1 MYYNNYIIQLALCNA
16 SRAEGDL
23 LNTEEIKW
31 ISYYGKDISAISCSF
46 HEKLNKYGFCLVLD
60 EYGSDKATKAQ
71 IGILDTVLEKQAPN
85 ILLICPRHLMHSW
98 YRSVVTKNGVDF
110 KMISGSSKAIT
121 YFNENTSNTYIIAE
135 EALATDNPLMQ
146 KFADAGLTWDLVII
160 DAGLST
166 SGMNCQLYTDHIKA
180 KTEKLVILSPVP
192 CGYMQS
198 YDEIKSLVKSLLVD
212 EEKANAV
219 DDISFDEKSICFNPY
234 TPVMR
239 YFDKSVYNGE
249 VARNVVMLEYEFSQD
264 FISNSRRLIDI
275 KTGLPLYSQGGN
287 IFEEYGLEAKKTYTK
302 PSYNVADVQELREVD
317 KKLDCF
323 LKKLDEVLK
332 GSENRAVVY
341 CVTGST
347 ILYLKKVISALYPN
361 ISGLLKID
369 RGDIF
374 NTRYDNF
381 TDDVSDKSRVV
392 LTVDKIGSINPSVKR
407 FTHIFNY
414 ELPDSPVIF
423 EQRAARHGGRN
434 EKSREFIVMCDKN
447 NLFDARMLSKV
458 LFGKIYK
465 SIVAG
470 LPGRNVLFDLPN
482 AAQLITD
489 AIRDLQYVCSYTGEV
504 SNCHD
509 VITQFKGDYNI
520 SPSIDISSAA
530 KTHEYTKL
538 KLDKIYRAFG
548 LENRIKENTSTEE
561 KVLKPM
567 IKEALERFSGSL
579 LYLDDQQHIVALGGA
594 ALEECLYSEQYHSYK
609 EQCSTLD
616 ISAGIK
622 AAQKAFENFIT
633 DNKNAELRL
642 CVNLLPDTVKM
653 PVLLNSWRYLTD
665 NFMIQETFRQFMKKY
680 NEGVM

>member
-1 MYYNNYIIQLALCNA
+1 MYAG
-16 SRAEGDL
+16 RAEGDPV
-23 LNTEEIKW
+23 NTEEIKW

-46 HEKLNKYGFCLVLD
+46 HEKLNKFGFCLVLD
-60 EYGSDKATKAQ
+60 EYGADKSTKAQ
-71 IGILDTVLEKQAPN
+71 ISILDTVLEKQTPN

-98 YRSVVTKNGVDF
+98 YRSVVTSNGVDF

-121 YFNENTSNTYIIAE
+121 YFNENMPNTYIIAE
-135 EALATDNPLMQ
+135 EALASDNSLMQ
-146 KFADAGLTWDLVII
+146 RFADAGLTWDLVII

-166 SGMNCQLYTDHIKA
+166 SGIKCDLYTEHLRA
-180 KTEKLVILSPVP
+180 KTEKLVILSPIP

-198 YDEIKSLVKSLLVD
+198 YDEIRGLVKSLLAD
-212 EEKANAV
+212 ESKAAAV
-219 DDISFDEKSICFNPY
+219 DSISFDKKTICFDPD

-249 VARNVVMLEYEFSQD
+249 VSRNVTMLEYEFSQD

-275 KTGLPLYSQGGN
+275 KTGLPLYAQGGN

-302 PSYNVADVQELREVD
+302 PSYNVADVQELRDVD

-323 LKKLDEVLK
+323 LTKLDDVLK

-361 ISGLLKID
+361 INGLLKID

-381 TDDVSDKSRVV
+381 TNETRDNARIV
-392 LTVDKIGSINPSVKR
+392 LTVDKIGSINPQVKN

-423 EQRAARHGGRN
+423 EQRAARHGGKN
-434 EKSREFIVMCDKN
+434 EQSREFIIFSDKN
-447 NLFDARMLSKV
+447 NLLDSRMLSKV
-458 LFGKIYK
+458 LFDKIYK

-470 LPGRNVLFDLPN
+470 LPGRNVLFDIPN
-482 AAQLITD
+482 AAQLITNG
-489 AIRDLQYVCSYTGEV
+489 IRDLQYVCSYTGEV

-509 VITQFKGDYNI
+509 VITQFKADYNI
-520 SPSIDISSAA
+520 SPSIDISTAV

-548 LENRIKENTSTEE
+548 IENRIKENTTTDE

-579 LYLDDQQHIVALGGA
+579 LYLDEQQHIVALGGA
-594 ALEECLYSEQYHSYK
+594 ELEESLYSEQFRAYK
-609 EQCSTLD
+609 ERCTTDD
-616 ISAGIK
+616 ISSGIR
-622 AAQKAFENFIT
+622 AAQKMFENFIT

-642 CVNLLPDTVKM
+642 CVNELPDTVKM
-653 PVLLNSWRYLTD
+653 PVLLNSWRFLTD

>member
-1 MYYNNYIIQLALCNA
+1 M
-16 SRAEGDL
+16 
-23 LNTEEIKW
+23 NTEEIKW

-46 HEKLNKYGFCLVLD
+46 HEKLNKFGFCLVLD
-60 EYGSDKATKAQ
+60 EYGADKSTKAQ
-71 IGILDTVLEKQAPN
+71 ISILDTVLEKQTPN

-98 YRSVVTKNGVDF
+98 YRSVVTSNGVDF

-121 YFNENTSNTYIIAE
+121 YFNENMPNTYIIAE
-135 EALATDNPLMQ
+135 EALASDNSLMQ
-146 KFADAGLTWDLVII
+146 RFADAGLTWDLVII

-166 SGMNCQLYTDHIKA
+166 SGIKCDLYTEHLRA
-180 KTEKLVILSPVP
+180 KTEKLVILSPIP

-198 YDEIKSLVKSLLVD
+198 YDEIRGLVKSLLAD
-212 EEKANAV
+212 ESKAAAV
-219 DDISFDEKSICFNPY
+219 DSISFDKKTICFDPD

-249 VARNVVMLEYEFSQD
+249 VSRNVTMLEYEFSQD

-275 KTGLPLYSQGGN
+275 KTGLPLYAQGGN

-302 PSYNVADVQELREVD
+302 PSYNVADVQELRDVD

-323 LKKLDEVLK
+323 LTKLDDVLK
-332 GSENRAVVY
+332 DSENRAVVY

-361 ISGLLKID
+361 INGLLKID

-381 TDDVSDKSRVV
+381 TNETRDNARIV
-392 LTVDKIGSINPSVKR
+392 LTVDKIGSINPQVKN

-423 EQRAARHGGRN
+423 EQRAARHGGKN
-434 EKSREFIVMCDKN
+434 EQSREFIIFSDKN
-447 NLFDARMLSKV
+447 NLLDSRMLSKV

-470 LPGRNVLFDLPN
+470 LPGRNVLFDIPN
-482 AAQLITD
+482 AAQLITNG
-489 AIRDLQYVCSYTGEV
+489 IRDLQYVCSYTGEV

-509 VITQFKGDYNI
+509 VITQFKADYNI
-520 SPSIDISSAA
+520 SPSIDISTAV

-548 LENRIKENTSTEE
+548 IENRIKENTTTDE

-579 LYLDDQQHIVALGGA
+579 LYLDEQQHIVALGGA
-594 ALEECLYSEQYHSYK
+594 ELEESLYSEQFRAYK
-609 EQCSTLD
+609 ERCTTDD
-616 ISAGIK
+616 ISSGIR
-622 AAQKAFENFIT
+622 AAQKMFENFIT

-642 CVNLLPDTVKM
+642 CVNELPDTVKM
-653 PVLLNSWRYLTD
+653 PVLLNSWRFLTD

>member
-1 MYYNNYIIQLALCNA
+1 MYAG
-16 SRAEGDL
+16 RAEGDPV
-23 LNTEEIKW
+23 NTEEIKW

-46 HEKLNKYGFCLVLD
+46 HEKLNKFGFCLVLD
-60 EYGSDKATKAQ
+60 EYGADKSTKAQ
-71 IGILDTVLEKQAPN
+71 ISILDTVLEKQTPN

-98 YRSVVTKNGVDF
+98 YRSVVTSNGVDF

-121 YFNENTSNTYIIAE
+121 YFNENMPNTYIIAE
-135 EALATDNPLMQ
+135 EALASDNSLMQ
-146 KFADAGLTWDLVII
+146 RFADAGLTWDLVII

-166 SGMNCQLYTDHIKA
+166 SGIKCDLYTEHLRA
-180 KTEKLVILSPVP
+180 KTEKLVILSPIP

-198 YDEIKSLVKSLLVD
+198 YDEIRGLVKSLLAD
-212 EEKANAV
+212 ESKAAAV
-219 DDISFDEKSICFNPY
+219 DSISFDKKTICFDPD

-249 VARNVVMLEYEFSQD
+249 VSRNVTMLEYEFSQD

-275 KTGLPLYSQGGN
+275 KTGLPLYAQGGN

-302 PSYNVADVQELREVD
+302 PSYNVADVQELRDVD

-323 LKKLDEVLK
+323 LTKLDDVLK

-341 CVTGST
+341 CVTDST

-361 ISGLLKID
+361 INGLLKID

-381 TDDVSDKSRVV
+381 TNETRDNARIV
-392 LTVDKIGSINPSVKR
+392 LTVDKIGSINPQVKN

-423 EQRAARHGGRN
+423 EQRAARHGGKN
-434 EKSREFIVMCDKN
+434 EQSREFIIFSDKN
-447 NLFDARMLSKV
+447 NLLDSRMLSKV

-470 LPGRNVLFDLPN
+470 LPGRNVLFDIPN
-482 AAQLITD
+482 AAQLITNG
-489 AIRDLQYVCSYTGEV
+489 IRDLQYVCSYTGEV

-509 VITQFKGDYNI
+509 VITQFKADYNI
-520 SPSIDISSAA
+520 SPSIDISTAV

-548 LENRIKENTSTEE
+548 IENRIKENTTTDE

-579 LYLDDQQHIVALGGA
+579 LYLDEQQHIVALGGA
-594 ALEECLYSEQYHSYK
+594 ELEESLYSEQFRAYK
-609 EQCSTLD
+609 ERCTTDD
-616 ISAGIK
+616 ISSGIR
-622 AAQKAFENFIT
+622 AAQKMFENFIT

-642 CVNLLPDTVKM
+642 CVNELPDTVKM
-653 PVLLNSWRYLTD
+653 PVLLNSWRFLTD

>member
-1 MYYNNYIIQLALCNA
+1 MYAG
-16 SRAEGDL
+16 RAEGDPV
-23 LNTEEIKW
+23 NTEEIKW

-46 HEKLNKYGFCLVLD
+46 HEKLNKFGFCLVLD
-60 EYGSDKATKAQ
+60 EYGADKSTKAQ
-71 IGILDTVLEKQAPN
+71 ISILDTVLEKQTPN

-98 YRSVVTKNGVDF
+98 YRSVVTSNGVDF

-121 YFNENTSNTYIIAE
+121 YFNENMPNTYIIAE
-135 EALATDNPLMQ
+135 EALASDNSLMQ
-146 KFADAGLTWDLVII
+146 RFADAGLTWDLVII

-166 SGMNCQLYTDHIKA
+166 SGIKCDLYTEHLRA
-180 KTEKLVILSPVP
+180 KTEKLVILSPIP

-198 YDEIKSLVKSLLVD
+198 YDEIRGLVKSLLAD
-212 EEKANAV
+212 ESKAAAV
-219 DDISFDEKSICFNPY
+219 DSISFDKKTICFDPD

-249 VARNVVMLEYEFSQD
+249 VSRNVTMLEYEFSQD

-275 KTGLPLYSQGGN
+275 KTGLPLYAQGGN

-302 PSYNVADVQELREVD
+302 PSYNVADVQELRDVD

-323 LKKLDEVLK
+323 LTKLDDVLK
-332 GSENRAVVY
+332 DSENRAVVY

-361 ISGLLKID
+361 INGLLKID

-381 TDDVSDKSRVV
+381 TNETRDNARIV
-392 LTVDKIGSINPSVKR
+392 LTVDKIGSINPQVKN

-423 EQRAARHGGRN
+423 EQRAARHGGKN
-434 EKSREFIVMCDKN
+434 EQSREFIIFSDKN
-447 NLFDARMLSKV
+447 NLLDSRMLSKV

-470 LPGRNVLFDLPN
+470 LPGRNVLFDIPN
-482 AAQLITD
+482 AAQLITNG
-489 AIRDLQYVCSYTGEV
+489 IRDLQYVCSYTGEV

-509 VITQFKGDYNI
+509 VIIQFKADYNI
-520 SPSIDISSAA
+520 SPSIDISTAV

-548 LENRIKENTSTEE
+548 IENRIKENTTTDE

-579 LYLDDQQHIVALGGA
+579 LYLDEQQHIVALGGA
-594 ALEECLYSEQYHSYK
+594 ELEESLYSEQFRAYK
-609 EQCSTLD
+609 ERCTTDD
-616 ISAGIK
+616 ISSGIR
-622 AAQKAFENFIT
+622 AAQKMFENFIT

-642 CVNLLPDTVKM
+642 CVNELPDTVKM
-653 PVLLNSWRYLTD
+653 PVLLNSWRFLTD

>member
-1 MYYNNYIIQLALCNA
+1 MYAG
-16 SRAEGDL
+16 RAEGDPV
-23 LNTEEIKW
+23 NTEEIKW

-46 HEKLNKYGFCLVLD
+46 HEKLNKFGFCLVLD
-60 EYGSDKATKAQ
+60 EYGADKSTKAQ
-71 IGILDTVLEKQAPN
+71 ISILDTVLEKQTPN

-98 YRSVVTKNGVDF
+98 YRSVVTSNGVDF

-121 YFNENTSNTYIIAE
+121 YFNENMPNTYIIAE
-135 EALATDNPLMQ
+135 EALASDNSLMQ
-146 KFADAGLTWDLVII
+146 RFADAGLTWDLVII

-166 SGMNCQLYTDHIKA
+166 SGIKCDLYTEHLRA
-180 KTEKLVILSPVP
+180 KTEKLVILSPIP

-198 YDEIKSLVKSLLVD
+198 YDEIRGLVKSLLAD
-212 EEKANAV
+212 EIKAAAV
-219 DDISFDEKSICFNPY
+219 DSISFDKKTICFDPD

-249 VARNVVMLEYEFSQD
+249 VSRNVTMLEYEFSQD

-275 KTGLPLYSQGGN
+275 KTGLPLYAQGGN

-302 PSYNVADVQELREVD
+302 PSYNVADVQELRDVD

-323 LKKLDEVLK
+323 LTKLDDVLK

-361 ISGLLKID
+361 INGLLKID

-381 TDDVSDKSRVV
+381 TNETRDNARIV
-392 LTVDKIGSINPSVKR
+392 LTVDKIGSINPQVKN

-423 EQRAARHGGRN
+423 EQRAARHGGKN
-434 EKSREFIVMCDKN
+434 EQSREFIIFSDKN
-447 NLFDARMLSKV
+447 NLLDSRMLSKV

-470 LPGRNVLFDLPN
+470 LPGRNVLFDIPN
-482 AAQLITD
+482 AAQLITNG
-489 AIRDLQYVCSYTGEV
+489 IRDLQYVCSYTGEV

-509 VITQFKGDYNI
+509 VITQFRADYNI
-520 SPSIDISSAA
+520 SPSIDISTAV

-548 LENRIKENTSTEE
+548 IENRIKENTTTDE

-579 LYLDDQQHIVALGGA
+579 LYLDEQQHIVALGGA
-594 ALEECLYSEQYHSYK
+594 ELEESLYSEQFRAYK
-609 EQCSTLD
+609 ERCTTDD
-616 ISAGIK
+616 ISSGIR
-622 AAQKAFENFIT
+622 AAQKMFENFIT

-642 CVNLLPDTVKM
+642 CVNELPDTVKM
-653 PVLLNSWRYLTD
+653 PVLLNSWRFLTD

>member
-1 MYYNNYIIQLALCNA
+1 MYAG
-16 SRAEGDL
+16 RAEGDPV
-23 LNTEEIKW
+23 NTEEIKW

-46 HEKLNKYGFCLVLD
+46 HEKLNKFGFCLVLD
-60 EYGSDKATKAQ
+60 EYGADKSTKAQ
-71 IGILDTVLEKQAPN
+71 ISILDTVLEKQTPN

-98 YRSVVTKNGVDF
+98 YRSVVTSNGVDF

-121 YFNENTSNTYIIAE
+121 YFNENMPNTYIIAE
-135 EALATDNPLMQ
+135 EALASDNSLMQ
-146 KFADAGLTWDLVII
+146 RFADAGLTWDLVII

-166 SGMNCQLYTDHIKA
+166 SGIKCDLYTEHLRA
-180 KTEKLVILSPVP
+180 KTEKLVILSPIP

-198 YDEIKSLVKSLLVD
+198 YDEIRGLVKSLLAD
-212 EEKANAV
+212 ESKAAAV
-219 DDISFDEKSICFNPY
+219 DSISFDKKTICFDPD

-249 VARNVVMLEYEFSQD
+249 VSRNVTMLEYEFSQD

-275 KTGLPLYSQGGN
+275 KTGLPLYAQGGN

-302 PSYNVADVQELREVD
+302 PSYNVADVQELRDVD

-323 LKKLDEVLK
+323 LTKLDDVLK

-361 ISGLLKID
+361 INGLLKID

-381 TDDVSDKSRVV
+381 TNETRDNARII
-392 LTVDKIGSINPSVKR
+392 LTVDKIGSINPQVKN

-423 EQRAARHGGRN
+423 EQRAARHGGKN
-434 EKSREFIVMCDKN
+434 EQSREFIIFSDKN
-447 NLFDARMLSKV
+447 NLLDSRMLSKV

-470 LPGRNVLFDLPN
+470 LPGRNVLFDIPN
-482 AAQLITD
+482 AAQLITNG
-489 AIRDLQYVCSYTGEV
+489 IRDLQYVCSYTGEV

-509 VITQFKGDYNI
+509 VITQFKADYNI
-520 SPSIDISSAA
+520 SPSIDISTAV

-548 LENRIKENTSTEE
+548 IENRIKENTTTDE

-579 LYLDDQQHIVALGGA
+579 LYLDEQQHIVALGGA
-594 ALEECLYSEQYHSYK
+594 ELEESLYSEQFRAYK
-609 EQCSTLD
+609 ERCTTDD
-616 ISAGIK
+616 ISSGIR
-622 AAQKAFENFIT
+622 AAQKMFENFIT

-642 CVNLLPDTVKM
+642 CVNELPDTVKM
-653 PVLLNSWRYLTD
+653 PVLLNSWRFLTD

>member
-1 MYYNNYIIQLALCNA
+1 MYAG
-16 SRAEGDL
+16 RAEGDPV
-23 LNTEEIKW
+23 NTEEIKW

-46 HEKLNKYGFCLVLD
+46 HEKLNKFGFCLVLD
-60 EYGSDKATKAQ
+60 EYGADKSTKAQ
-71 IGILDTVLEKQAPN
+71 ISILDTVLEKQTPN

-98 YRSVVTKNGVDF
+98 YRSVVTSNGVDF

-121 YFNENTSNTYIIAE
+121 YFNENMPNTYIIAE
-135 EALATDNPLMQ
+135 EALASDNSLMQ
-146 KFADAGLTWDLVII
+146 RFADAGLTWDLVII

-166 SGMNCQLYTDHIKA
+166 SGIKCDLYTEHLRA
-180 KTEKLVILSPVP
+180 KTEKLVILSPIP

-198 YDEIKSLVKSLLVD
+198 YDEIRGLVKSLLAD
-212 EEKANAV
+212 ESKAAAV
-219 DDISFDEKSICFNPY
+219 DSISFDKKTICFDPD

-249 VARNVVMLEYEFSQD
+249 VSRNVTMLEYEFSQD

-275 KTGLPLYSQGGN
+275 KTGLPLYAQGGN

-302 PSYNVADVQELREVD
+302 PSYNVADVQELRDVD

-323 LKKLDEVLK
+323 LTKLDDVLK
-332 GSENRAVVY
+332 GSDNRAVVY

-361 ISGLLKID
+361 INGLLKID

-381 TDDVSDKSRVV
+381 TNETRDNARIV
-392 LTVDKIGSINPSVKR
+392 LTVDKIGSINPQVKN

-423 EQRAARHGGRN
+423 EQRAARHGGKN
-434 EKSREFIVMCDKN
+434 EQSREFIIFSDKN
-447 NLFDARMLSKV
+447 NLLDSRMLSKV

-470 LPGRNVLFDLPN
+470 LPGRNVLFDIPN
-482 AAQLITD
+482 AAQLITNG
-489 AIRDLQYVCSYTGEV
+489 IRDLQYVCSYTGEV

-509 VITQFKGDYNI
+509 VITQFRADYNI
-520 SPSIDISSAA
+520 SPSIDISTAV

-548 LENRIKENTSTEE
+548 IENRIKENTTTDE

-579 LYLDDQQHIVALGGA
+579 LYLDEQQHIVALGGA
-594 ALEECLYSEQYHSYK
+594 ELEESLYSEQFRAYK
-609 EQCSTLD
+609 ERCTTDD
-616 ISAGIK
+616 ISSGIR
-622 AAQKAFENFIT
+622 AAQKMFENFIT

-642 CVNLLPDTVKM
+642 CVNELPDTVKM
-653 PVLLNSWRYLTD
+653 PVLLNSWRFLTD

>member
-1 MYYNNYIIQLALCNA
+1 MYAG
-16 SRAEGDL
+16 RAEGDPV
-23 LNTEEIKW
+23 NTEEIKW

-46 HEKLNKYGFCLVLD
+46 HEKLNKFGFCLVLD
-60 EYGSDKATKAQ
+60 EYGADKSTKAQ
-71 IGILDTVLEKQAPN
+71 ISILDTVLEKQTPN

-98 YRSVVTKNGVDF
+98 YRSVVTSNGVDF

-121 YFNENTSNTYIIAE
+121 YFNENMPNTYIIAE
-135 EALATDNPLMQ
+135 EALASDNSLMQ
-146 KFADAGLTWDLVII
+146 RFADAGLTWDLVII

-166 SGMNCQLYTDHIKA
+166 SGIKCDLYTEHLRA
-180 KTEKLVILSPVP
+180 KTEKLVILSPIP

-198 YDEIKSLVKSLLVD
+198 YDEIRGLVKSLLAD
-212 EEKANAV
+212 ESKAAAV
-219 DDISFDEKSICFNPY
+219 DSISFDKKTICFDPD

-249 VARNVVMLEYEFSQD
+249 VSRNVTMLEYEFSQD

-275 KTGLPLYSQGGN
+275 KTGLPLYAQGGN

-302 PSYNVADVQELREVD
+302 PSYNVADVQELRDVD

-323 LKKLDEVLK
+323 LTKLDDVLK

-361 ISGLLKID
+361 INGLLKID

-381 TDDVSDKSRVV
+381 TNETRDNARIV
-392 LTVDKIGSINPSVKR
+392 LTVDKIGSINPQVKN

-423 EQRAARHGGRN
+423 EQRAARHGGKN
-434 EKSREFIVMCDKN
+434 EQSREFIIFSNKN
-447 NLFDARMLSKV
+447 NLLDSRMLSKV

-470 LPGRNVLFDLPN
+470 LPGRNVLFDIPN
-482 AAQLITD
+482 AAQLITNG
-489 AIRDLQYVCSYTGEV
+489 IRDLQYVCSYTGEV

-509 VITQFKGDYNI
+509 VITQFKADYNI
-520 SPSIDISSAA
+520 SPSIDISTAV

-548 LENRIKENTSTEE
+548 IENRIKENTTTDE

-579 LYLDDQQHIVALGGA
+579 LYLDEQQHIVALGGA
-594 ALEECLYSEQYHSYK
+594 ELEESLYSEQFRAYK
-609 EQCSTLD
+609 ERCTTDD
-616 ISAGIK
+616 ISSGIR
-622 AAQKAFENFIT
+622 AAQKMFENFIT

-642 CVNLLPDTVKM
+642 CVNELPDTVKM
-653 PVLLNSWRYLTD
+653 PVLLNSWRFLTD

>member
-1 MYYNNYIIQLALCNA
+1 MG
-16 SRAEGDL
+16 RAEGDL
-23 LNTEEIKW
+23 VNTEEIKW

-46 HEKLNKYGFCLVLD
+46 HEKLNKFGFCLVLD
-60 EYGSDKATKAQ
+60 EYGADKATKAQ

-98 YRSVVTKNGVDF
+98 YRSVVTSNGVDF

-135 EALATDNPLMQ
+135 EALEAENPLMQ
-146 KFADAGLTWDLVII
+146 KFADAGLTWDLIII

-166 SGMNCQLYTDHIKA
+166 SGIKRELYTEHIHAKA
-180 KTEKLVILSPVP
+180 EKLIVLSPIP

-198 YDEIKSLVKSLLVD
+198 HDEIKGLVKSLLAD
-212 EEKANAV
+212 ESKSAAV
-219 DDISFDEKSICFNPY
+219 DNISFDETTICFNPD

-239 YFDKSVYNGE
+239 YFDKSVYNGD
-249 VARNVVMLEYEFSQD
+249 VSRNVTLLEYEFSHD

-275 KTGLPLYSQGGN
+275 KT
-287 IFEEYGLEAKKTYTK
+287 
-302 PSYNVADVQELREVD
+302 DVRELRDVD

-323 LKKLDEVLK
+323 LTKLDEVLK

-381 TDDVSDKSRVV
+381 TNETRDNARIV
-392 LTVDKIGSINPSVKR
+392 LTVDKIGSINPQIKG

-423 EQRAARHGGRN
+423 EQRAARHGGKD
-434 EKSREFIVMCDKN
+434 EQSREFIVFSDKN
-447 NLFDARMLSKV
+447 KLFDSRMLSKV

-489 AIRDLQYVCSYTGEV
+489 GIRDLQYVCSYTGEV

-509 VITQFKGDYNI
+509 VITQFRSDYNI
-520 SPSIDISSAA
+520 SPSIDISTAA
-530 KTHEYTKL
+530 KAHEYTKL

-548 LENRIKENTSTEE
+548 IENRIKENASTEE

-567 IKEALERFSGSL
+567 IKEALERFNGSL
-579 LYLDDQQHIVALGGA
+579 IYLDEQQHIVALGGTQ
-594 ALEECLYSEQYHSYK
+594 LEECLYSEQFRSYK
-609 EQCSTLD
+609 ERCASDD
-616 ISAGIK
+616 ISTGIR

-633 DNKNAELRL
+633 DNKSAELRL
-642 CVNLLPDTVKM
+642 CVNQLPDTVKM

>member
-1 MYYNNYIIQLALCNA
+1 MYAG
-16 SRAEGDL
+16 RAEGDPV
-23 LNTEEIKW
+23 NTEEIKW

-46 HEKLNKYGFCLVLD
+46 HEKLNKFGFCLVLD
-60 EYGSDKATKAQ
+60 EYGADKSTKAQ
-71 IGILDTVLEKQAPN
+71 ISILDTVLEKQTPN

-98 YRSVVTKNGVDF
+98 YRSVVTSNGVDF

-121 YFNENTSNTYIIAE
+121 YFNENMPNTYIIAE
-135 EALATDNPLMQ
+135 EALASDNSLMQ
-146 KFADAGLTWDLVII
+146 RFADAGLTWDLVII

-166 SGMNCQLYTDHIKA
+166 SGIKCDLYTEHLRA
-180 KTEKLVILSPVP
+180 KTEKLVILSPIP

-198 YDEIKSLVKSLLVD
+198 YDEIRGLVKSLLAD
-212 EEKANAV
+212 ESKAAAV
-219 DDISFDEKSICFNPY
+219 DSISFDKKTICFDPD

-249 VARNVVMLEYEFSQD
+249 VSRNVTMLEYEFSQD

-275 KTGLPLYSQGGN
+275 KTGLPLYAQGGN

-302 PSYNVADVQELREVD
+302 PSYNVADVQELRDVD

-323 LKKLDEVLK
+323 LTKLDDVLK

-361 ISGLLKID
+361 INGLLKID

-381 TDDVSDKSRVV
+381 TNETRDNARIV
-392 LTVDKIGSINPSVKR
+392 LTVDKIGSINPQVKN

-423 EQRAARHGGRN
+423 EQRAARHGGKN
-434 EKSREFIVMCDKN
+434 EQSREFIIFSDKN
-447 NLFDARMLSKV
+447 NLLDSRMLSKV

-470 LPGRNVLFDLPN
+470 LPGRNVLFDIPN
-482 AAQLITD
+482 AAQLITNG
-489 AIRDLQYVCSYTGEV
+489 IRDLQYVCSYTGEV

-509 VITQFKGDYNI
+509 VITQLKADYNI
-520 SPSIDISSAA
+520 SPSIDISTAV

-548 LENRIKENTSTEE
+548 IENRIKENTTTDE

-594 ALEECLYSEQYHSYK
+594 ELEESLYSEQFRAYK
-609 EQCSTLD
+609 ERCTTDD
-616 ISAGIK
+616 ISSGIR
-622 AAQKAFENFIT
+622 AAQKMFENFIT

-642 CVNLLPDTVKM
+642 CVNELPDTVKM
-653 PVLLNSWRYLTD
+653 PVLLNSWRFLTD

>member
-1 MYYNNYIIQLALCNA
+1 MYAG
-16 SRAEGDL
+16 RAEGDPV
-23 LNTEEIKW
+23 NTEEIKW

-46 HEKLNKYGFCLVLD
+46 HEKLNKFGFCLVLD
-60 EYGSDKATKAQ
+60 EYGADKSTKAQ
-71 IGILDTVLEKQAPN
+71 ISILDTVLEKQTPN

-98 YRSVVTKNGVDF
+98 YRSVVTSNGVDF

-121 YFNENTSNTYIIAE
+121 YFNENMPNTYIIAE
-135 EALATDNPLMQ
+135 EALASDNSLMQ
-146 KFADAGLTWDLVII
+146 RFADAGLTWDLVII

-166 SGMNCQLYTDHIKA
+166 SGIKCDLYTEHLRA
-180 KTEKLVILSPVP
+180 KTEKLVILSPIP

-198 YDEIKSLVKSLLVD
+198 YDEIRGLVKSLLAD
-212 EEKANAV
+212 ESKAAAV
-219 DDISFDEKSICFNPY
+219 DSISFDKKTICFDPD

-249 VARNVVMLEYEFSQD
+249 VSRNVTMLEYEFSQD

-275 KTGLPLYSQGGN
+275 KTGLPLYAQGGN

-302 PSYNVADVQELREVD
+302 PSYNVADVQELRDVD

-323 LKKLDEVLK
+323 LTKLDDVLK

-361 ISGLLKID
+361 INGLLKID

-381 TDDVSDKSRVV
+381 TNETRDNARIV
-392 LTVDKIGSINPSVKR
+392 LTVDKIGSINPQVKN

-423 EQRAARHGGRN
+423 EQRAARHGGKN
-434 EKSREFIVMCDKN
+434 EQSREFIIFSDKN
-447 NLFDARMLSKV
+447 NLLDSRMLSKV

-470 LPGRNVLFDLPN
+470 LPGRNVLFDIPN
-482 AAQLITD
+482 AAQLITNG
-489 AIRDLQYVCSYTGEV
+489 IRDLQYVCSYTGEV

-509 VITQFKGDYNI
+509 VITQFRADYNI
-520 SPSIDISSAA
+520 SPLIDISTAV

-548 LENRIKENTSTEE
+548 IENRIKENTTTDE

-579 LYLDDQQHIVALGGA
+579 LYLDEQQHIVALGGA
-594 ALEECLYSEQYHSYK
+594 ELEESLYSEQFRAYK
-609 EQCSTLD
+609 ERCTTDD
-616 ISAGIK
+616 ISSGIR
-622 AAQKAFENFIT
+622 AAQKMFENFIT

-642 CVNLLPDTVKM
+642 CVNELPDTLKM
-653 PVLLNSWRYLTD
+653 PVLLNSWRFLTD

-680 NEGVM
+680 NEGVI

>member
-1 MYYNNYIIQLALCNA
+1 MYAG
-16 SRAEGDL
+16 RAEGDPV
-23 LNTEEIKW
+23 NTEEIKW

-46 HEKLNKYGFCLVLD
+46 HEKLNKFGFCLVLD
-60 EYGSDKATKAQ
+60 EYGADKSTKAQ
-71 IGILDTVLEKQAPN
+71 ISILDTVLEKQTPN

-98 YRSVVTKNGVDF
+98 YRSVVTSNGVDF

-121 YFNENTSNTYIIAE
+121 YFNENMPNTYIIAE
-135 EALATDNPLMQ
+135 EALASDNSLMQ
-146 KFADAGLTWDLVII
+146 RFADAGLTWDLVII

-166 SGMNCQLYTDHIKA
+166 SGIKCDLYTEHLRA
-180 KTEKLVILSPVP
+180 KTEKLVILSPIP

-198 YDEIKSLVKSLLVD
+198 YDEIRGLVKSLLAD
-212 EEKANAV
+212 ESKAAAV
-219 DDISFDEKSICFNPY
+219 DSISFDKKTICFDPD

-249 VARNVVMLEYEFSQD
+249 VSRNVTMLEYEFSQD

-275 KTGLPLYSQGGN
+275 KTGLPLYAQGGN

-302 PSYNVADVQELREVD
+302 PSYNVADVQELRDVD

-323 LKKLDEVLK
+323 LTKLDDVLK

-361 ISGLLKID
+361 INGLLKID

-381 TDDVSDKSRVV
+381 TNETRDNARIV
-392 LTVDKIGSINPSVKR
+392 LTVDKIGSINPQVKN
-407 FTHIFNY
+407 FAHIFNY

-423 EQRAARHGGRN
+423 EQRAARHGGKN
-434 EKSREFIVMCDKN
+434 EQSREFIIFSDKN
-447 NLFDARMLSKV
+447 NLLDSRMLSKV

-470 LPGRNVLFDLPN
+470 LPGRNVLFDIPN
-482 AAQLITD
+482 AAQLITNG
-489 AIRDLQYVCSYTGEV
+489 IRDLQYVCSYTGEV

-509 VITQFKGDYNI
+509 VITQFRADYNI
-520 SPSIDISSAA
+520 SPSIDISTAV

-548 LENRIKENTSTEE
+548 IENRIKENTTTDE

-579 LYLDDQQHIVALGGA
+579 LYLDEQQHIVALGGA
-594 ALEECLYSEQYHSYK
+594 ELEESLYSEQFRAYK
-609 EQCSTLD
+609 ERCTTDD
-616 ISAGIK
+616 ISSGIR
-622 AAQKAFENFIT
+622 AAQKMFENFIT

-642 CVNLLPDTVKM
+642 CVNELPDTVKM
-653 PVLLNSWRYLTD
+653 PVLLNSWRFLTD

>member
-1 MYYNNYIIQLALCNA
+1 MYAG
-16 SRAEGDL
+16 RAEGDPV
-23 LNTEEIKW
+23 NTEEIKW

-46 HEKLNKYGFCLVLD
+46 HEKLNKFGFCLVLD
-60 EYGSDKATKAQ
+60 EYGADKSTKAQ
-71 IGILDTVLEKQAPN
+71 ISILDTVLEKQTPN

-98 YRSVVTKNGVDF
+98 YRSVVTSNGVDF

-121 YFNENTSNTYIIAE
+121 YFNENMPNTYIIAE
-135 EALATDNPLMQ
+135 EALASDNSLMQ
-146 KFADAGLTWDLVII
+146 RFADAGLTWDLVII

-166 SGMNCQLYTDHIKA
+166 SGIKCDLYTEHLRA
-180 KTEKLVILSPVP
+180 KTEKLVILSPIP

-198 YDEIKSLVKSLLVD
+198 YDEIRGLVKSLLAD
-212 EEKANAV
+212 ESKAAAV
-219 DDISFDEKSICFNPY
+219 DSISFDKKTICFDPD

-249 VARNVVMLEYEFSQD
+249 VSRNVTMLEYEFSQD

-275 KTGLPLYSQGGN
+275 KTGLPLYAQGGN

-302 PSYNVADVQELREVD
+302 PSYNVADVQELRDVD

-323 LKKLDEVLK
+323 LTKLDDVLK
-332 GSENRAVVY
+332 GSDNRAVVY

-361 ISGLLKID
+361 INGLLKID

-381 TDDVSDKSRVV
+381 TNETRDNARIV
-392 LTVDKIGSINPSVKR
+392 LTVDKIGSINPQVKN

-423 EQRAARHGGRN
+423 EQRAARHGGKN
-434 EKSREFIVMCDKN
+434 EQSREFIIFSDKN
-447 NLFDARMLSKV
+447 NLLDSRMLSKV

-470 LPGRNVLFDLPN
+470 LPGRNVLFDIPN
-482 AAQLITD
+482 AAQLITNG
-489 AIRDLQYVCSYTGEV
+489 IRDLQYVCSYTGEV

-509 VITQFKGDYNI
+509 VITQFRADYNI
-520 SPSIDISSAA
+520 SPSIDISTAV

-548 LENRIKENTSTEE
+548 IENRIKENTTTDE

-579 LYLDDQQHIVALGGA
+579 LYLDEQQHIVALGGA
-594 ALEECLYSEQYHSYK
+594 ELEESLYSEQFRAY
-609 EQCSTLD
+609 EERCTTDD
-616 ISAGIK
+616 ISSGIR
-622 AAQKAFENFIT
+622 AAQKMFENFIT

-642 CVNLLPDTVKM
+642 CVNELPDTVKM
-653 PVLLNSWRYLTD
+653 PVLLNSWRFLTD

>member
-1 MYYNNYIIQLALCNA
+1 MYAG
-16 SRAEGDL
+16 RAEGDPV
-23 LNTEEIKW
+23 NTEEIKW

-46 HEKLNKYGFCLVLD
+46 HEKLNKFGFCLVLD
-60 EYGSDKATKAQ
+60 EYGADKSTKAQ
-71 IGILDTVLEKQAPN
+71 ISILDTVLEKQTPN

-98 YRSVVTKNGVDF
+98 YRSVVTSNGVDF

-121 YFNENTSNTYIIAE
+121 YFNENMPNTYIIAE
-135 EALATDNPLMQ
+135 EALASDNSLMQ
-146 KFADAGLTWDLVII
+146 RFADAGLTWDLVII

-166 SGMNCQLYTDHIKA
+166 SGIKCDLYTEHLRA
-180 KTEKLVILSPVP
+180 KTEKLVILSPIP

-198 YDEIKSLVKSLLVD
+198 YDEIRGLVKSLLAD
-212 EEKANAV
+212 ESKAAAV
-219 DDISFDEKSICFNPY
+219 DSISFDKKTICFDPD

-249 VARNVVMLEYEFSQD
+249 VSRNVTMLEYEFSQD

-275 KTGLPLYSQGGN
+275 KTGLPLYAQGGN

-302 PSYNVADVQELREVD
+302 PSYNVADVQELRDVD

-323 LKKLDEVLK
+323 LTKLDDVLK

-361 ISGLLKID
+361 INGLLKID

-381 TDDVSDKSRVV
+381 TNETRDNARIV
-392 LTVDKIGSINPSVKR
+392 LTVDKIGSINPQVKN

-423 EQRAARHGGRN
+423 EQRAARHGGKN
-434 EKSREFIVMCDKN
+434 EQSREFIIFSDKN
-447 NLFDARMLSKV
+447 NLLDSRMLSKV
-458 LFGKIYK
+458 LIGKIYK

-470 LPGRNVLFDLPN
+470 LPGRNVLFDIPN
-482 AAQLITD
+482 AAQLITNG
-489 AIRDLQYVCSYTGEV
+489 IRDLQYVCSYTGEV

-509 VITQFKGDYNI
+509 VITQFKADYNI
-520 SPSIDISSAA
+520 SPSIDISTAV

-548 LENRIKENTSTEE
+548 IENRIKENTTTDE

-579 LYLDDQQHIVALGGA
+579 LYLDEQQHIVALGGA
-594 ALEECLYSEQYHSYK
+594 ELEESLYSEQFRAYK
-609 EQCSTLD
+609 ERCTTDD
-616 ISAGIK
+616 ISSGIR
-622 AAQKAFENFIT
+622 AAQKMFENFIT

-642 CVNLLPDTVKM
+642 CVNELPDTVKM
-653 PVLLNSWRYLTD
+653 PVLLNSWRFLTD

>member
-1 MYYNNYIIQLALCNA
+1 VYAG
-16 SRAEGDL
+16 RAEGDPV
-23 LNTEEIKW
+23 NTEEIKW

-46 HEKLNKYGFCLVLD
+46 HEKLNKFGFCLVLD
-60 EYGSDKATKAQ
+60 EYGADKSTKAQ
-71 IGILDTVLEKQAPN
+71 ISILDTVLEKQTPN

-98 YRSVVTKNGVDF
+98 YRSVVTSNGVDF

-121 YFNENTSNTYIIAE
+121 YFNENMPNTYIIAE
-135 EALATDNPLMQ
+135 EALASDNPLMQ
-146 KFADAGLTWDLVII
+146 RFADAGLTWDLVII

-166 SGMNCQLYTDHIKA
+166 SGIKCDLYTEHLRAKA
-180 KTEKLVILSPVP
+180 EKLVILSPIP

-198 YDEIKSLVKSLLVD
+198 YDEIRGLVKSLLAD
-212 EEKANAV
+212 ESKAAAV
-219 DDISFDEKSICFNPY
+219 DSISFDKKTICFDPD

-249 VARNVVMLEYEFSQD
+249 VSRNVTMLEYEFSQD

-275 KTGLPLYSQGGN
+275 KTGLPLYAQGGN

-302 PSYNVADVQELREVD
+302 PSYNVADVQELRDVD

-323 LKKLDEVLK
+323 LTKLDDVLK

-361 ISGLLKID
+361 INGLLKID

-381 TDDVSDKSRVV
+381 TNETRDNARIV
-392 LTVDKIGSINPSVKR
+392 LTVDKIGSINPQVKN

-423 EQRAARHGGRN
+423 EQRAARHGGKN
-434 EKSREFIVMCDKN
+434 EQSREFIIFSDKN
-447 NLFDARMLSKV
+447 NLLDSRMLSKV

-470 LPGRNVLFDLPN
+470 LPGRNVLFDIPN
-482 AAQLITD
+482 AAQLITNG
-489 AIRDLQYVCSYTGEV
+489 IRDLQYVCSYTGEV

-509 VITQFKGDYNI
+509 VITQFKADYNI
-520 SPSIDISSAA
+520 SPSIDISTAV

-548 LENRIKENTSTEE
+548 IENRIKENTTTDE

-579 LYLDDQQHIVALGGA
+579 LYLDEQQHIVALGGA
-594 ALEECLYSEQYHSYK
+594 ELEESLYSEQFRAYK
-609 EQCSTLD
+609 ERCTTDD
-616 ISAGIK
+616 ISSGIR
-622 AAQKAFENFIT
+622 AAQKMFENFIT

-642 CVNLLPDTVKM
+642 CVNELPDTVKM
-653 PVLLNSWRYLTD
+653 PVLLNSWRFLTD

>member
-1 MYYNNYIIQLALCNA
+1 MYAG
-16 SRAEGDL
+16 RAEGDPV
-23 LNTEEIKW
+23 NTEEIKW

-46 HEKLNKYGFCLVLD
+46 HEKLNKFGFCLVLD
-60 EYGSDKATKAQ
+60 EYGADKSTKAQ
-71 IGILDTVLEKQAPN
+71 ISILDTVLEKQTPN

-98 YRSVVTKNGVDF
+98 YRSVVTSNGVDF

-121 YFNENTSNTYIIAE
+121 YFNENMPNTYIIAE
-135 EALATDNPLMQ
+135 EALASDNSLMQ
-146 KFADAGLTWDLVII
+146 RFADAGLTWDLVII

-166 SGMNCQLYTDHIKA
+166 SGIKCDLYTEHLRA
-180 KTEKLVILSPVP
+180 KTEKLVILSPIP

-198 YDEIKSLVKSLLVD
+198 YDEIRGLVKSLLAD
-212 EEKANAV
+212 ESKAAAV
-219 DDISFDEKSICFNPY
+219 DSISFDKKTICFDPD

-249 VARNVVMLEYEFSQD
+249 VSRNVTMLEYEFSQD

-275 KTGLPLYSQGGN
+275 KTGLPLYAQGGN

-302 PSYNVADVQELREVD
+302 PSYNVADVQELRDVD

-323 LKKLDEVLK
+323 LTKLDDVLK

-361 ISGLLKID
+361 INGLLKID

-381 TDDVSDKSRVV
+381 TNETRDNARIV
-392 LTVDKIGSINPSVKR
+392 LTVDKIGSINPQVKN

-414 ELPDSPVIF
+414 ELSDSPVIF
-423 EQRAARHGGRN
+423 EQRAARHGGKN
-434 EKSREFIVMCDKN
+434 EQSREFIIFSDKN
-447 NLFDARMLSKV
+447 NLLDSRMLSKV

-470 LPGRNVLFDLPN
+470 LPGRNVLFDIPN
-482 AAQLITD
+482 AAQLITNG
-489 AIRDLQYVCSYTGEV
+489 IRDLQYVCSYTGEV

-509 VITQFKGDYNI
+509 VITQFRADYNI
-520 SPSIDISSAA
+520 SPLIDISTAV

-548 LENRIKENTSTEE
+548 IENRIKENTTTDE

-579 LYLDDQQHIVALGGA
+579 LYLDEQQHIVALGGA
-594 ALEECLYSEQYHSYK
+594 ELEESLYSEQFRAYK
-609 EQCSTLD
+609 ERCTTDD
-616 ISAGIK
+616 ISSGIR
-622 AAQKAFENFIT
+622 AAQKMFENFIT

-642 CVNLLPDTVKM
+642 CVNELPDTLKM
-653 PVLLNSWRYLTD
+653 PVLLNSWRFLTD

>member
-1 MYYNNYIIQLALCNA
+1 MYAG
-16 SRAEGDL
+16 RAEGDPV
-23 LNTEEIKW
+23 NTEEIKW

-46 HEKLNKYGFCLVLD
+46 HEKLNKFGFCLVLD
-60 EYGSDKATKAQ
+60 EYGADKSTKAQ
-71 IGILDTVLEKQAPN
+71 ISILDTVLEKQTPN

-98 YRSVVTKNGVDF
+98 YRSVVTSNGVDF

-121 YFNENTSNTYIIAE
+121 YFNENMPNTYIIAE
-135 EALATDNPLMQ
+135 EALASDNSLMQ
-146 KFADAGLTWDLVII
+146 RFADAGLTWDLVII

-166 SGMNCQLYTDHIKA
+166 SGIKCDLYTEHLRA
-180 KTEKLVILSPVP
+180 KTEKLVILSPIP

-198 YDEIKSLVKSLLVD
+198 YDEIRGLVKSLLAD
-212 EEKANAV
+212 ESKAAAV
-219 DDISFDEKSICFNPY
+219 DSISFDKKTICFDPD

-249 VARNVVMLEYEFSQD
+249 VSRNVTMLEYEFSQD

-275 KTGLPLYSQGGN
+275 KTGLPLYAQGGN

-302 PSYNVADVQELREVD
+302 PSYNVADVQELRDVD

-323 LKKLDEVLK
+323 LTKLDDVLK

-361 ISGLLKID
+361 INGLLKID

-381 TDDVSDKSRVV
+381 TNETRDNARIV
-392 LTVDKIGSINPSVKR
+392 LTVDKIGSINPQIKN

-423 EQRAARHGGRN
+423 EQRAARHGGKN
-434 EKSREFIVMCDKN
+434 EQSREFIIFSDKN
-447 NLFDARMLSKV
+447 NLLDSRMLSKV

-470 LPGRNVLFDLPN
+470 LPGRNVLFDIPN
-482 AAQLITD
+482 AAQLITNG
-489 AIRDLQYVCSYTGEV
+489 IRDLQYVCSYTGEV

-509 VITQFKGDYNI
+509 VITQFRADYNI
-520 SPSIDISSAA
+520 SPSIDISTAV

-548 LENRIKENTSTEE
+548 IENRIKENTTTDE

-579 LYLDDQQHIVALGGA
+579 LYLDEQQHIVALGGA
-594 ALEECLYSEQYHSYK
+594 ELEESLYSEQFRAYK
-609 EQCSTLD
+609 ERCTTDD
-616 ISAGIK
+616 ISSGIR
-622 AAQKAFENFIT
+622 AAQKMFENFIT

-642 CVNLLPDTVKM
+642 CVNELPDTVKM
-653 PVLLNSWRYLTD
+653 PVLLNSWRFLTD

>member
-1 MYYNNYIIQLALCNA
+1 MYAG
-16 SRAEGDL
+16 RAEGDPV
-23 LNTEEIKW
+23 NTEEIKW

-46 HEKLNKYGFCLVLD
+46 HEKLNKFGFCLVLD
-60 EYGSDKATKAQ
+60 EYGADKSTKAQ
-71 IGILDTVLEKQAPN
+71 ISILDTVLEKQTPN

-98 YRSVVTKNGVDF
+98 YRSVVTSNGVDF

-121 YFNENTSNTYIIAE
+121 YFNENMPNTYIIAE
-135 EALATDNPLMQ
+135 EALASDNSLMQ
-146 KFADAGLTWDLVII
+146 RFADAGLTWDLVII

-166 SGMNCQLYTDHIKA
+166 SGIKCDLYTEHLRA
-180 KTEKLVILSPVP
+180 KTEKLVILSPIP

-198 YDEIKSLVKSLLVD
+198 YDEIRGLVKSLLAD
-212 EEKANAV
+212 ESKAAAV
-219 DDISFDEKSICFNPY
+219 DSISFDKKTICFDPD

-249 VARNVVMLEYEFSQD
+249 VSRNVTMLEYEFSQD

-275 KTGLPLYSQGGN
+275 KTGLPLYAQGGN

-302 PSYNVADVQELREVD
+302 PSYNVADVQELRDVD

-323 LKKLDEVLK
+323 LTKLDDVLK

-361 ISGLLKID
+361 INGLLKID

-381 TDDVSDKSRVV
+381 TNETRDNARIV
-392 LTVDKIGSINPSVKR
+392 LTVDKIGSINPQVKN

-423 EQRAARHGGRN
+423 EQRAARHDGKN
-434 EKSREFIVMCDKN
+434 EQSREFIIFSDKN
-447 NLFDARMLSKV
+447 NLLDSRMLSKV

-470 LPGRNVLFDLPN
+470 LPGRNVLFDIPN
-482 AAQLITD
+482 AAQLITNG
-489 AIRDLQYVCSYTGEV
+489 IRDLQYVCSYTGEV

-509 VITQFKGDYNI
+509 VITQFKADYNI
-520 SPSIDISSAA
+520 SPSIDISTAV

-548 LENRIKENTSTEE
+548 IENRIKENTTTDE

-579 LYLDDQQHIVALGGA
+579 LYLDEQQHIVALGGA
-594 ALEECLYSEQYHSYK
+594 ELEESLYSEQFRAYK
-609 EQCSTLD
+609 ERCTTDD
-616 ISAGIK
+616 ISSGIR
-622 AAQKAFENFIT
+622 AAQKMFENFIT

-642 CVNLLPDTVKM
+642 CVNELPDTVKM
-653 PVLLNSWRYLTD
+653 PVLLNSWRFLTD

>member
-1 MYYNNYIIQLALCNA
+1 MYAG
-16 SRAEGDL
+16 RAEGDPV
-23 LNTEEIKW
+23 NTEEIKW

-46 HEKLNKYGFCLVLD
+46 HEKLNKFGFCLVLD
-60 EYGSDKATKAQ
+60 EYGADKSTKAQ
-71 IGILDTVLEKQAPN
+71 ISILDTVLEKQTPN

-98 YRSVVTKNGVDF
+98 YRLVVTSNGVDF

-121 YFNENTSNTYIIAE
+121 YFNENMPNTYIIAE
-135 EALATDNPLMQ
+135 EALASDNSLMQ
-146 KFADAGLTWDLVII
+146 RFADAGLTWDLVII

-166 SGMNCQLYTDHIKA
+166 SGIKCDLYTEHLRA
-180 KTEKLVILSPVP
+180 KTEKLVILSPIP

-198 YDEIKSLVKSLLVD
+198 YDEIRGLVKSLLAD
-212 EEKANAV
+212 ESKAAAV
-219 DDISFDEKSICFNPY
+219 DSISFDKKTICFDPD

-249 VARNVVMLEYEFSQD
+249 VSRNVTMLEYEFSQD

-275 KTGLPLYSQGGN
+275 KTGLPLYAQGGN

-302 PSYNVADVQELREVD
+302 PSYNVADVQELRDVD

-323 LKKLDEVLK
+323 LTKLDDVLK

-361 ISGLLKID
+361 INGLLKID

-381 TDDVSDKSRVV
+381 TNETRDNARIV
-392 LTVDKIGSINPSVKR
+392 LTVDKIGSINPQVKN

-423 EQRAARHGGRN
+423 EQRAARHGGKN
-434 EKSREFIVMCDKN
+434 EQSREFIIFSDKN
-447 NLFDARMLSKV
+447 NLLDSRMLSKV

-470 LPGRNVLFDLPN
+470 LPGRNVLFDIPN
-482 AAQLITD
+482 AAQLITNG
-489 AIRDLQYVCSYTGEV
+489 IRDLQYVCSYTGEV

-509 VITQFKGDYNI
+509 VITQFRADYNI
-520 SPSIDISSAA
+520 SPLIDISTAV

-548 LENRIKENTSTEE
+548 IENRIKENTTTDE

-579 LYLDDQQHIVALGGA
+579 LYLDEQQHIVALGGA
-594 ALEECLYSEQYHSYK
+594 ELEESLYSEQFRAYK
-609 EQCSTLD
+609 ERCTTDD
-616 ISAGIK
+616 ISSGIR
-622 AAQKAFENFIT
+622 AAQKMFENFIT

-642 CVNLLPDTVKM
+642 CVNELPDTLKM
-653 PVLLNSWRYLTD
+653 PVLLNSWRFLTD
-665 NFMIQETFRQFMKKY
+665 NFMKQKEQIDRLFFHNRE
-680 NEGVM
+680 

>member
-1 MYYNNYIIQLALCNA
+1 M
-16 SRAEGDL
+16 
-23 LNTEEIKW
+23 NTEEIKW

-46 HEKLNKYGFCLVLD
+46 HEKLNKFGFCLVLD
-60 EYGSDKATKAQ
+60 EYGADKSTKAQ
-71 IGILDTVLEKQAPN
+71 ISILDTVLEKQTPN

-98 YRSVVTKNGVDF
+98 YRSVVTSNGVDF

-121 YFNENTSNTYIIAE
+121 YFNENMPNTYIIAE
-135 EALATDNPLMQ
+135 EALASDNSLMQ
-146 KFADAGLTWDLVII
+146 RFADAGLTWDLVII

-166 SGMNCQLYTDHIKA
+166 SGIKCDLYTEHLRA
-180 KTEKLVILSPVP
+180 KTEKLVILSPIP

-198 YDEIKSLVKSLLVD
+198 YDEIRGLVKSLLAD
-212 EEKANAV
+212 ESKAAAV
-219 DDISFDEKSICFNPY
+219 DSISFDKKTICFDPD

-249 VARNVVMLEYEFSQD
+249 VSRNVTMLEYEFSQD

-275 KTGLPLYSQGGN
+275 KTGLPLYAQGGN

-302 PSYNVADVQELREVD
+302 PSYNVADVQELRDVD

-323 LKKLDEVLK
+323 LTKLDDVLK

-361 ISGLLKID
+361 INGLLKID

-381 TDDVSDKSRVV
+381 TNETRDNARIV
-392 LTVDKIGSINPSVKR
+392 LTVDKIGSINPQVKN

-423 EQRAARHGGRN
+423 EQRAARHGGKN
-434 EKSREFIVMCDKN
+434 EQSREFIIFSDKN
-447 NLFDARMLSKV
+447 NLLDSRMLSKV

-470 LPGRNVLFDLPN
+470 LPGRNVLFDIPN
-482 AAQLITD
+482 AAQLITNG
-489 AIRDLQYVCSYTGEV
+489 IRDLQYVCSYTGEV

-509 VITQFKGDYNI
+509 VITQFKADYNI
-520 SPSIDISSAA
+520 SPSIDISTAV

-548 LENRIKENTSTEE
+548 IENRIKENTTTDE

-579 LYLDDQQHIVALGGA
+579 LYLDEQQHIVALGGA
-594 ALEECLYSEQYHSYK
+594 ELEESLYSEQFRAYK
-609 EQCSTLD
+609 ERCTTDD
-616 ISAGIK
+616 ISSGIR
-622 AAQKAFENFIT
+622 AAQKMFENFIT

-642 CVNLLPDTVKM
+642 CVNELPDTVKM
-653 PVLLNSWRYLTD
+653 PVLLNSWRFLTD

>member
-1 MYYNNYIIQLALCNA
+1 M
-16 SRAEGDL
+16 
-23 LNTEEIKW
+23 
-31 ISYYGKDISAISCSF
+31 
-46 HEKLNKYGFCLVLD
+46 
-60 EYGSDKATKAQ
+60 
-71 IGILDTVLEKQAPN
+71 
-85 ILLICPRHLMHSW
+85 
-98 YRSVVTKNGVDF
+98 
-110 KMISGSSKAIT
+110 
-121 YFNENTSNTYIIAE
+121 
-135 EALATDNPLMQ
+135 
-146 KFADAGLTWDLVII
+146 
-160 DAGLST
+160 
-166 SGMNCQLYTDHIKA
+166 
-180 KTEKLVILSPVP
+180 
-192 CGYMQS
+192 
-198 YDEIKSLVKSLLVD
+198 
-212 EEKANAV
+212 
-219 DDISFDEKSICFNPY
+219 
-234 TPVMR
+234 
-239 YFDKSVYNGE
+239 
-249 VARNVVMLEYEFSQD
+249 
-264 FISNSRRLIDI
+264 
-275 KTGLPLYSQGGN
+275 
-287 IFEEYGLEAKKTYTK
+287 
-302 PSYNVADVQELREVD
+302 
-317 KKLDCF
+317 
-323 LKKLDEVLK
+323 
-332 GSENRAVVY
+332 
-341 CVTGST
+341 
-347 ILYLKKVISALYPN
+347 
-361 ISGLLKID
+361 KID

-381 TDDVSDKSRVV
+381 TNDVRDNARVV
-392 LTVDKIGSINPSVKR
+392 ITVDKIGSINPQVKR

-434 EKSREFIVMCDKN
+434 EQSREFIVMCDKN

-509 VITQFKGDYNI
+509 VITQFKSDYNI

-567 IKEALERFSGSL
+567 IKEALERFSGAL
-579 LYLDDQQHIVALGGA
+579 LYLDDQQHIVALGGT
-594 ALEECLYSEQYHSYK
+594 ALEECLYSEQYNSYK

-642 CVNLLPDTVKM
+642 CVNMLPDTVKM

>member
-1 MYYNNYIIQLALCNA
+1 MYAG
-16 SRAEGDL
+16 RAEGDPV
-23 LNTEEIKW
+23 NTEEIKW

-46 HEKLNKYGFCLVLD
+46 HEKLNKFGFCLVLD
-60 EYGSDKATKAQ
+60 EYGADKSTKAQ
-71 IGILDTVLEKQAPN
+71 ISILDTVLEKQTPN

-98 YRSVVTKNGVDF
+98 YRSVVTSNGVDF

-121 YFNENTSNTYIIAE
+121 YFNENMPNTYIIAE
-135 EALATDNPLMQ
+135 EALASDNSLMQ
-146 KFADAGLTWDLVII
+146 RFADAGLTWDLVII

-166 SGMNCQLYTDHIKA
+166 SGIKCDLYTEHLRA
-180 KTEKLVILSPVP
+180 KTEKLVILSPIP

-198 YDEIKSLVKSLLVD
+198 YDEIRGLVKSLLAD
-212 EEKANAV
+212 ESKAAAV
-219 DDISFDEKSICFNPY
+219 DSISFDKKTICFDPD

-249 VARNVVMLEYEFSQD
+249 VSRNVTMLEYEFSQD

-275 KTGLPLYSQGGN
+275 KTGLPLYAQGGN

-302 PSYNVADVQELREVD
+302 PSYNVADVQELRDVD

-323 LKKLDEVLK
+323 LTKLDDVLK

-361 ISGLLKID
+361 INGLLKID

-381 TDDVSDKSRVV
+381 TNETRDNARIV
-392 LTVDKIGSINPSVKR
+392 LTVDKIGSINPQVKN

-423 EQRAARHGGRN
+423 EQRASRHGGKN
-434 EKSREFIVMCDKN
+434 EQSREFIIFSDKN
-447 NLFDARMLSKV
+447 NLLDSRMLSKV

-470 LPGRNVLFDLPN
+470 LPGRNVLFDIPN
-482 AAQLITD
+482 AAQLITNG
-489 AIRDLQYVCSYTGEV
+489 IRDLQYVCSYTGEV

-509 VITQFKGDYNI
+509 VITQFRADYNI
-520 SPSIDISSAA
+520 SPLIDISTAV

-548 LENRIKENTSTEE
+548 IENRIKENTTTDE

-579 LYLDDQQHIVALGGA
+579 LYLDEQQHIVALGGA
-594 ALEECLYSEQYHSYK
+594 ELEESLYSEQFRAYK
-609 EQCSTLD
+609 ERCTTDD
-616 ISAGIK
+616 ISSGIR
-622 AAQKAFENFIT
+622 AAQKMFENFIT

-642 CVNLLPDTVKM
+642 CVNELPDTLKM
-653 PVLLNSWRYLTD
+653 PVLLNSWRFLTD

>member
-1 MYYNNYIIQLALCNA
+1 VYAG
-16 SRAEGDL
+16 RAEGDPV
-23 LNTEEIKW
+23 NTEEIKW

-46 HEKLNKYGFCLVLD
+46 HEKLNKFGFCLVLD
-60 EYGSDKATKAQ
+60 EYGADKSTKAQ
-71 IGILDTVLEKQAPN
+71 ISILDTVLEKQTPN

-98 YRSVVTKNGVDF
+98 YRSVVTSNGVDF

-121 YFNENTSNTYIIAE
+121 YFNENMPNTYIIAE
-135 EALATDNPLMQ
+135 EALASDNSLMQ
-146 KFADAGLTWDLVII
+146 RFADAGLTWDLVII

-166 SGMNCQLYTDHIKA
+166 SGIKCDLYTEHLRA
-180 KTEKLVILSPVP
+180 KTEKLVILSPIP

-198 YDEIKSLVKSLLVD
+198 YDEIRGLVKSLLAD
-212 EEKANAV
+212 ESKAAAV
-219 DDISFDEKSICFNPY
+219 DSISFDKKTICFDPD

-249 VARNVVMLEYEFSQD
+249 VSRNVTMLEYEFSQD

-275 KTGLPLYSQGGN
+275 KTGLPLYAQGGN

-302 PSYNVADVQELREVD
+302 PSYNVADVQELRDVD

-323 LKKLDEVLK
+323 LTKLDDVLK

-361 ISGLLKID
+361 INGLLKID

-381 TDDVSDKSRVV
+381 TNETRDNARIV
-392 LTVDKIGSINPSVKR
+392 LTVDKIGSINPQVKN

-423 EQRAARHGGRN
+423 EQRAARHGGKN
-434 EKSREFIVMCDKN
+434 EQSREFIIFSDKN
-447 NLFDARMLSKV
+447 NLLDSRMLSKV

-470 LPGRNVLFDLPN
+470 LPGRNVLFDIPN
-482 AAQLITD
+482 AAQLITNG
-489 AIRDLQYVCSYTGEV
+489 IRDLQYVCSYTGEV

-509 VITQFKGDYNI
+509 VITQFKADYNI
-520 SPSIDISSAA
+520 SPSIDISTAV

-548 LENRIKENTSTEE
+548 IENRIKENTTTDE

-579 LYLDDQQHIVALGGA
+579 LYLDEQQHIVALGGA
-594 ALEECLYSEQYHSYK
+594 ELEESLYSEQFRAYK
-609 EQCSTLD
+609 ERCTTDD
-616 ISAGIK
+616 ISSGIR
-622 AAQKAFENFIT
+622 AAQKMFENFIT

-642 CVNLLPDTVKM
+642 CVNELPDTVKM
-653 PVLLNSWRYLTD
+653 PVLLNSWRFLTD

>member
-1 MYYNNYIIQLALCNA
+1 MYAG
-16 SRAEGDL
+16 RAEGDPV
-23 LNTEEIKW
+23 NTEEIKW

-46 HEKLNKYGFCLVLD
+46 HEKLNKFGFCLVLD
-60 EYGSDKATKAQ
+60 EYGADKSTKAQ
-71 IGILDTVLEKQAPN
+71 ISILDTVLEKQTPN

-98 YRSVVTKNGVDF
+98 YRSVVTSNGVDF

-121 YFNENTSNTYIIAE
+121 YFNENMPNTYIIAE
-135 EALATDNPLMQ
+135 EALASDNSLMQ
-146 KFADAGLTWDLVII
+146 RFADAGLTWDLVII

-166 SGMNCQLYTDHIKA
+166 SGIKCDLYTEHLRA
-180 KTEKLVILSPVP
+180 KTEKLVILSPIP

-198 YDEIKSLVKSLLVD
+198 YDEIRGLVKSLLAD
-212 EEKANAV
+212 ESKAAAV
-219 DDISFDEKSICFNPY
+219 DSISFDKKTICFDPD

-249 VARNVVMLEYEFSQD
+249 VSRNVTMLEYEFSQD

-275 KTGLPLYSQGGN
+275 KTGLPLYAQGGN

-302 PSYNVADVQELREVD
+302 PSYNVADVQELRDVD

-323 LKKLDEVLK
+323 LTKLDDVLK
-332 GSENRAVVY
+332 GSDNRAVVY

-361 ISGLLKID
+361 INGLLKID

-381 TDDVSDKSRVV
+381 TNETRDNARIV
-392 LTVDKIGSINPSVKR
+392 LTVDKIGSINPQVKN

-423 EQRAARHGGRN
+423 EQRAARHGGKN
-434 EKSREFIVMCDKN
+434 EQSREFIIFSDKN
-447 NLFDARMLSKV
+447 NLLDSRMLSKV

-470 LPGRNVLFDLPN
+470 LPGRNVLFDIPN
-482 AAQLITD
+482 AAQLITNG
-489 AIRDLQYVCSYTGEV
+489 IRDLQYICSYTGEV

-509 VITQFKGDYNI
+509 VITQFRADYNI
-520 SPSIDISSAA
+520 SPSIDISTAV

-548 LENRIKENTSTEE
+548 IENRIKENTTTDE

-579 LYLDDQQHIVALGGA
+579 LYLDEQQHIVALGGA
-594 ALEECLYSEQYHSYK
+594 ELEESLYSEQFRAYK
-609 EQCSTLD
+609 ERCTTDD
-616 ISAGIK
+616 ISSGIR
-622 AAQKAFENFIT
+622 AAQKMFENFIT

-642 CVNLLPDTVKM
+642 CVNELPDTVKM
-653 PVLLNSWRYLTD
+653 PVLLNSWRFLTD

>member
-1 MYYNNYIIQLALCNA
+1 MYAG
-16 SRAEGDL
+16 RAEGDPV
-23 LNTEEIKW
+23 NTEEIKW

-46 HEKLNKYGFCLVLD
+46 HEKLNKFGFCLVLD
-60 EYGSDKATKAQ
+60 EYGADKSTKAQ
-71 IGILDTVLEKQAPN
+71 ISILNTVLEKQTPN

-98 YRSVVTKNGVDF
+98 YRSVVTSNGVDF

-121 YFNENTSNTYIIAE
+121 YFNKNMPNTYIIAE
-135 EALATDNPLMQ
+135 EALASDNSLMQ
-146 KFADAGLTWDLVII
+146 RFADAGLTWDLVII

-166 SGMNCQLYTDHIKA
+166 SGIKCDLYTEHLRA
-180 KTEKLVILSPVP
+180 KTEKLVILSPIP

-198 YDEIKSLVKSLLVD
+198 YDEIRGLVKSLLAD
-212 EEKANAV
+212 ESKAAAV
-219 DDISFDEKSICFNPY
+219 DSISFDKKTICFDPD

-249 VARNVVMLEYEFSQD
+249 VSRNVTMLEYEFSQD

-275 KTGLPLYSQGGN
+275 KTGLPLYAQGGN

-302 PSYNVADVQELREVD
+302 PSYNVADVQELRDVD

-323 LKKLDEVLK
+323 LTKLDDVLK

-361 ISGLLKID
+361 INGLLKID

-381 TDDVSDKSRVV
+381 TNETRDNARIV
-392 LTVDKIGSINPSVKR
+392 LTVDKIGSINPQVKN

-423 EQRAARHGGRN
+423 EQRAARHGGKN
-434 EKSREFIVMCDKN
+434 EQSREFIIFSDKN
-447 NLFDARMLSKV
+447 NLLDSRMLSKV

-470 LPGRNVLFDLPN
+470 LPGRNVLFDIPN
-482 AAQLITD
+482 AAQLITNG
-489 AIRDLQYVCSYTGEV
+489 IRDLQYVCSYTGEV

-509 VITQFKGDYNI
+509 VITQFKADYNI
-520 SPSIDISSAA
+520 SPSIDISTAV

-548 LENRIKENTSTEE
+548 IENRIKENTTTDE

-579 LYLDDQQHIVALGGA
+579 LYLDEQQHIVALGGA
-594 ALEECLYSEQYHSYK
+594 ELEESLYSEQFRAYK
-609 EQCSTLD
+609 ERCTTDD
-616 ISAGIK
+616 ISSGIR
-622 AAQKAFENFIT
+622 AAQKMFENFIT

-642 CVNLLPDTVKM
+642 CVNELPDTVKM
-653 PVLLNSWRYLTD
+653 PVLLNSWRFLTD

>member
-1 MYYNNYIIQLALCNA
+1 MYAG
-16 SRAEGDL
+16 RAEGDPV
-23 LNTEEIKW
+23 NTEEIKW

-46 HEKLNKYGFCLVLD
+46 HEKLNKFGFCLVLD
-60 EYGSDKATKAQ
+60 EYGADKSTKAQ
-71 IGILDTVLEKQAPN
+71 ISILDTVLEKQAPN

-98 YRSVVTKNGVDF
+98 YRSVVTSNGVDF

-121 YFNENTSNTYIIAE
+121 YFNENMPNTYIIAE
-135 EALATDNPLMQ
+135 EALASDNPLMQ
-146 KFADAGLTWDLVII
+146 RFADAGLTWDLVII

-166 SGMNCQLYTDHIKA
+166 SGIKCDLYTEHLRA
-180 KTEKLVILSPVP
+180 KTEKLVILSPIP

-198 YDEIKSLVKSLLVD
+198 YDEIKGLVKSLLAN
-212 EEKANAV
+212 ESKAAAV
-219 DDISFDEKSICFNPY
+219 DGISFDEKTICFDPD

-249 VARNVVMLEYEFSQD
+249 VSRNVTMLEYEFSQD

-275 KTGLPLYSQGGN
+275 KTGLPLYAQGGN

-302 PSYNVADVQELREVD
+302 PSYNVADVQELRDVD

-323 LKKLDEVLK
+323 LTKLDDVLK

-361 ISGLLKID
+361 INGLLKID

-381 TDDVSDKSRVV
+381 TNETRDNARIV
-392 LTVDKIGSINPSVKR
+392 LTVDKIGSINPQVKN

-423 EQRAARHGGRN
+423 EQRAARHGGKN
-434 EKSREFIVMCDKN
+434 EQSREFIIFSDKN
-447 NLFDARMLSKV
+447 NLLDSRMLSKV

-470 LPGRNVLFDLPN
+470 LPGRNVLFDIPN
-482 AAQLITD
+482 AAQLITNG
-489 AIRDLQYVCSYTGEV
+489 IRDLQYVCSYTGEV

-509 VITQFKGDYNI
+509 VITQFRADYNI
-520 SPSIDISSAA
+520 SPSIDISTAV

-548 LENRIKENTSTEE
+548 IENRIKENTTTDE

-579 LYLDDQQHIVALGGA
+579 LYLDEQQHIVALGGA
-594 ALEECLYSEQYHSYK
+594 ELEESLYSEQFRAYK
-609 EQCSTLD
+609 ERCATDD
-616 ISAGIK
+616 ISSGVR
-622 AAQKAFENFIT
+622 AAQKMFENFIT

-642 CVNLLPDTVKM
+642 CVNELPDTVKM
-653 PVLLNSWRYLTD
+653 PVLLNSWRFLTD

>member
-1 MYYNNYIIQLALCNA
+1 MYAG
-16 SRAEGDL
+16 RAEGDPV
-23 LNTEEIKW
+23 NTEEIKW

-46 HEKLNKYGFCLVLD
+46 HEKLNKFGFCLVLD
-60 EYGSDKATKAQ
+60 EYGADKSTKAQ
-71 IGILDTVLEKQAPN
+71 ISILDTVLEKQTPN

-98 YRSVVTKNGVDF
+98 YRSVVTSNGVDF

-121 YFNENTSNTYIIAE
+121 YFNENMPNTYIIAE
-135 EALATDNPLMQ
+135 EALASDNSLMQ
-146 KFADAGLTWDLVII
+146 RFADAGLTWDLVII

-166 SGMNCQLYTDHIKA
+166 SGIKCDLYTEHLRA
-180 KTEKLVILSPVP
+180 KTEKLVILSPIP

-198 YDEIKSLVKSLLVD
+198 YDEIRGLVKSLLAD
-212 EEKANAV
+212 ESKAAAV
-219 DDISFDEKSICFNPY
+219 DSISFDKKTICFDPD

-249 VARNVVMLEYEFSQD
+249 VSRNVTMLEYEFSQD

-275 KTGLPLYSQGGN
+275 KTGLPLYAQGGN

-302 PSYNVADVQELREVD
+302 PSYNVADVQELRDVD

-323 LKKLDEVLK
+323 LTKLDDVLK

-361 ISGLLKID
+361 INGLLKID

-381 TDDVSDKSRVV
+381 TNETRDNARIV
-392 LTVDKIGSINPSVKR
+392 LTVDKIGSINPQVKN

-423 EQRAARHGGRN
+423 EQRAARHGGKN
-434 EKSREFIVMCDKN
+434 EQSREFIIFSDKN
-447 NLFDARMLSKV
+447 NLLDSRMLSKV

-470 LPGRNVLFDLPN
+470 LPGRNVLFDIPN
-482 AAQLITD
+482 AAQLITNG
-489 AIRDLQYVCSYTGEV
+489 IRDLQYVCSYTGEV

-509 VITQFKGDYNI
+509 VITQFKADYNI
-520 SPSIDISSAA
+520 SPSIDISTAV

-548 LENRIKENTSTEE
+548 IENRIKENTTTDE

-579 LYLDDQQHIVALGGA
+579 LYLDEQQHIVALGGA
-594 ALEECLYSEQYHSYK
+594 ELEESLYSEQFWAYK
-609 EQCSTLD
+609 ERCTTDD
-616 ISAGIK
+616 ISSGIR
-622 AAQKAFENFIT
+622 AAQKMFENFIT

-642 CVNLLPDTVKM
+642 CVNELPDTVKM
-653 PVLLNSWRYLTD
+653 PVLLNSWRFLTD

>member
-1 MYYNNYIIQLALCNA
+1 MYAG
-16 SRAEGDL
+16 RAEGDPV
-23 LNTEEIKW
+23 NTEEIKW

-46 HEKLNKYGFCLVLD
+46 HEKLNKFGFCLVLD
-60 EYGSDKATKAQ
+60 EYGADKSTKAQ
-71 IGILDTVLEKQAPN
+71 ISILDTVLEKQTPN

-98 YRSVVTKNGVDF
+98 YRSVVTSNGVDF

-121 YFNENTSNTYIIAE
+121 YFNEKMPNTYIIAE
-135 EALATDNPLMQ
+135 EALASDNPLMQ
-146 KFADAGLTWDLVII
+146 RFADAGLTWDLVII

-166 SGMNCQLYTDHIKA
+166 SGIKCDLYTEHLRAKA
-180 KTEKLVILSPVP
+180 EKLVILSPIP

-198 YDEIKSLVKSLLVD
+198 YDEIRGLVKSLLAD
-212 EEKANAV
+212 ESKAAAV
-219 DDISFDEKSICFNPY
+219 DSISFDKKTICFDPD

-249 VARNVVMLEYEFSQD
+249 VSRNVTMLEYEFSQD

-275 KTGLPLYSQGGN
+275 KTGLPLYAQGGN

-302 PSYNVADVQELREVD
+302 PSYNVADVQELRDVD

-323 LKKLDEVLK
+323 LTKLDDVLK

-361 ISGLLKID
+361 INGLLKID

-381 TDDVSDKSRVV
+381 TNETRDNTRIV
-392 LTVDKIGSINPSVKR
+392 LTVDKIGSINPQVKN

-423 EQRAARHGGRN
+423 EQRAARHGGKN
-434 EKSREFIVMCDKN
+434 EQSREFIIFSDKN
-447 NLFDARMLSKV
+447 NLLDSRMLSKV

-470 LPGRNVLFDLPN
+470 LPGRNVLFDIPN
-482 AAQLITD
+482 AAQLITNG
-489 AIRDLQYVCSYTGEV
+489 IRDLQYVCSYTGEV

-509 VITQFKGDYNI
+509 VITQFRADYNI
-520 SPSIDISSAA
+520 SPSIDISTAV

-548 LENRIKENTSTEE
+548 IENRIKENTTTDE

-579 LYLDDQQHIVALGGA
+579 LYLDEQQHIVALGGA
-594 ALEECLYSEQYHSYK
+594 ELEESLYSEQFRAYK
-609 EQCSTLD
+609 ERCTTDD
-616 ISAGIK
+616 ISSGIR
-622 AAQKAFENFIT
+622 AAQKMFENFIT

-642 CVNLLPDTVKM
+642 CVNELPDTVKM
-653 PVLLNSWRYLTD
+653 PVLLNSWRFLTD

>member
-1 MYYNNYIIQLALCNA
+1 MYAG
-16 SRAEGDL
+16 RAEGDPV
-23 LNTEEIKW
+23 NTEEIKW

-46 HEKLNKYGFCLVLD
+46 LEKLNKFGFCLVLD
-60 EYGSDKATKAQ
+60 EYGADKSTKAQ
-71 IGILDTVLEKQAPN
+71 ISILDTVLEKQTPN

-98 YRSVVTKNGVDF
+98 YRSVVTSNGVDF

-121 YFNENTSNTYIIAE
+121 YFNENMPNTYIIAE
-135 EALATDNPLMQ
+135 EALASDNSLMQ
-146 KFADAGLTWDLVII
+146 RFADAGLTWDLVII

-166 SGMNCQLYTDHIKA
+166 SGIKCDLYTEHLRA
-180 KTEKLVILSPVP
+180 KTEKLVILSPIP

-198 YDEIKSLVKSLLVD
+198 YDEIRGLVKSLLAD
-212 EEKANAV
+212 ESKAAAV
-219 DDISFDEKSICFNPY
+219 DSISFDKKTICFDPD

-249 VARNVVMLEYEFSQD
+249 VSRNVTMLEYEFSQD

-275 KTGLPLYSQGGN
+275 KTGLPLYAQGGN

-302 PSYNVADVQELREVD
+302 PSYNVADVQELRDVD

-323 LKKLDEVLK
+323 LTKLDDVLK

-361 ISGLLKID
+361 INGLLKID

-381 TDDVSDKSRVV
+381 TNETRDNARIV
-392 LTVDKIGSINPSVKR
+392 LTVDKIGSINPQVKN

-423 EQRAARHGGRN
+423 EQRAARHGGKN
-434 EKSREFIVMCDKN
+434 EQSREFIIFSDKN
-447 NLFDARMLSKV
+447 NLLDSRMLSKV

-470 LPGRNVLFDLPN
+470 LPGRNVLFDIPN
-482 AAQLITD
+482 AAQLITNG
-489 AIRDLQYVCSYTGEV
+489 IRDLQYVCSYTGEV

-509 VITQFKGDYNI
+509 VITQFRADYNI
-520 SPSIDISSAA
+520 SPSIDISTAV

-548 LENRIKENTSTEE
+548 IENRIKENTTTDE

-579 LYLDDQQHIVALGGA
+579 LYLDEQQHIVALGGA
-594 ALEECLYSEQYHSYK
+594 ELEESLYSEQFRAYK
-609 EQCSTLD
+609 ERCTTDD
-616 ISAGIK
+616 ISSGIR
-622 AAQKAFENFIT
+622 AAQKMFENFIT

-642 CVNLLPDTVKM
+642 CVNELPDTVKM
-653 PVLLNSWRYLTD
+653 PVLLNSWRFLTD

>member
-1 MYYNNYIIQLALCNA
+1 MYAG
-16 SRAEGDL
+16 RAEGDPV
-23 LNTEEIKW
+23 NTEEIKW

-46 HEKLNKYGFCLVLD
+46 HEKLNKFGFCLVLD
-60 EYGSDKATKAQ
+60 EYGADKSTKAQ
-71 IGILDTVLEKQAPN
+71 ISILDTVLEKQTPN

-98 YRSVVTKNGVDF
+98 YRSVVTSNGVDF

-121 YFNENTSNTYIIAE
+121 YFNENMPNTYIIAE
-135 EALATDNPLMQ
+135 EALASDNPLMQ
-146 KFADAGLTWDLVII
+146 RFADAGLTWDLVII

-166 SGMNCQLYTDHIKA
+166 SGIKCDLYTEHLRAKA
-180 KTEKLVILSPVP
+180 EKLVILSPIP

-198 YDEIKSLVKSLLVD
+198 YDEIRGLVKSLLAD
-212 EEKANAV
+212 ESKAAAV
-219 DDISFDEKSICFNPY
+219 DSISFDKKTICFDPD

-249 VARNVVMLEYEFSQD
+249 VSRNVTMLEYEFSQD

-275 KTGLPLYSQGGN
+275 KTGLPLYAQGGN

-302 PSYNVADVQELREVD
+302 PSYNVADVQELRDVD

-323 LKKLDEVLK
+323 LTKLDDVLK

-361 ISGLLKID
+361 INGLLKID

-381 TDDVSDKSRVV
+381 TNETRDNARIV
-392 LTVDKIGSINPSVKR
+392 LTVDKIGSINPQVKN

-423 EQRAARHGGRN
+423 EQRAARHGGKN
-434 EKSREFIVMCDKN
+434 EQSREFIIFSDKN
-447 NLFDARMLSKV
+447 NLLDSRMLSKV

-470 LPGRNVLFDLPN
+470 LPGRNVLFDIPN
-482 AAQLITD
+482 AAQLITNG
-489 AIRDLQYVCSYTGEV
+489 IRDLQYVCSYTGEV

-509 VITQFKGDYNI
+509 VITQFKADYNI
-520 SPSIDISSAA
+520 SPSIDISTAV

-548 LENRIKENTSTEE
+548 IENRIKENTTTDE

-579 LYLDDQQHIVALGGA
+579 LYLDEQQHIVALGGEE
-594 ALEECLYSEQYHSYK
+594 LEESLYSEQFRAYK
-609 EQCSTLD
+609 ERCTTDD
-616 ISAGIK
+616 ISSGIR
-622 AAQKAFENFIT
+622 AAQKMFENFIT

-642 CVNLLPDTVKM
+642 CVNELPDTVKM
-653 PVLLNSWRYLTD
+653 PVLLNSWRFLTD

>member
-1 MYYNNYIIQLALCNA
+1 MYAG
-16 SRAEGDL
+16 RAEGDPV
-23 LNTEEIKW
+23 NTEEIKW

-46 HEKLNKYGFCLVLD
+46 HEKLNKFGFCLVLD
-60 EYGSDKATKAQ
+60 EYGADKSTKAQ
-71 IGILDTVLEKQAPN
+71 ISILDTVLEKQTPN

-98 YRSVVTKNGVDF
+98 YRSVVTSNGVDF

-121 YFNENTSNTYIIAE
+121 YFNENMPNTYIIAE
-135 EALATDNPLMQ
+135 EALASDNSLMQ
-146 KFADAGLTWDLVII
+146 RFADAGLTWDLVII

-166 SGMNCQLYTDHIKA
+166 SGIKCDLYTEHLRA
-180 KTEKLVILSPVP
+180 KTEKLVILSPIP

-198 YDEIKSLVKSLLVD
+198 YDEIRGLVKSLLAD
-212 EEKANAV
+212 ESKAAAV
-219 DDISFDEKSICFNPY
+219 DSISFDKKTICFDPD

-249 VARNVVMLEYEFSQD
+249 VSRNVTMLEYEFSQD

-275 KTGLPLYSQGGN
+275 KTGLPLYAQGGN

-302 PSYNVADVQELREVD
+302 PSYNVADVQELRDVD

-323 LKKLDEVLK
+323 LTKLDDVLK

-361 ISGLLKID
+361 INGLLKID

-381 TDDVSDKSRVV
+381 TNETRDNARIV
-392 LTVDKIGSINPSVKR
+392 LTVDKIGSINPQVKN

-423 EQRAARHGGRN
+423 EQRAARHGGKN
-434 EKSREFIVMCDKN
+434 EQSREFIIFSDKN
-447 NLFDARMLSKV
+447 NLLDSRMLSKV

-470 LPGRNVLFDLPN
+470 LPGRNVLFDIPN
-482 AAQLITD
+482 AAQLITNG
-489 AIRDLQYVCSYTGEV
+489 IRDLQYVCSYTGEV

-509 VITQFKGDYNI
+509 VITQFRADYNI
-520 SPSIDISSAA
+520 SPSIDISTAV

-548 LENRIKENTSTEE
+548 IENRIKENTTTDE

-579 LYLDDQQHIVALGGA
+579 LYLDEQQHIVALGGA
-594 ALEECLYSEQYHSYK
+594 ELEESLYSEQFRAYK
-609 EQCSTLD
+609 ERCTTDD
-616 ISAGIK
+616 ISSGIR
-622 AAQKAFENFIT
+622 AAQKMFENFIT

-642 CVNLLPDTVKM
+642 CVNELPDTLKM
-653 PVLLNSWRYLTD
+653 PVLLNSWRFLTD

>member
-1 MYYNNYIIQLALCNA
+1 MYAG
-16 SRAEGDL
+16 RAEGDPV
-23 LNTEEIKW
+23 NTEEIKW

-46 HEKLNKYGFCLVLD
+46 HEKLNKFGFCLVLD
-60 EYGSDKATKAQ
+60 EYGADKSTKAQ
-71 IGILDTVLEKQAPN
+71 ISILDTVLEKQTPN

-98 YRSVVTKNGVDF
+98 YRSVVTSNGVDF

-121 YFNENTSNTYIIAE
+121 YFNENMPNTYIIAE
-135 EALATDNPLMQ
+135 EALASDNSLMQ
-146 KFADAGLTWDLVII
+146 RFADAGLTWDLVII

-166 SGMNCQLYTDHIKA
+166 SGIKCDLYTEHLRA
-180 KTEKLVILSPVP
+180 KTEKLVILSPIP

-198 YDEIKSLVKSLLVD
+198 YDEIRGLVKSLLAD
-212 EEKANAV
+212 ESKAAAV
-219 DDISFDEKSICFNPY
+219 DSISFDKKTICFDPD

-249 VARNVVMLEYEFSQD
+249 VSRNVTMLEYEFSQD

-275 KTGLPLYSQGGN
+275 KTGLPLYAQGGN
-287 IFEEYGLEAKKTYTK
+287 IFEEYGLEAKKAYTK
-302 PSYNVADVQELREVD
+302 PSYNVADVQELRDVD

-323 LKKLDEVLK
+323 LTKLDDVLK

-361 ISGLLKID
+361 INGLLKID

-381 TDDVSDKSRVV
+381 TNETRDNARIV
-392 LTVDKIGSINPSVKR
+392 LTVDKIGSINPQVKN

-423 EQRAARHGGRN
+423 EQRAARHGGKN
-434 EKSREFIVMCDKN
+434 EQSREFIIFSDKN
-447 NLFDARMLSKV
+447 NLLDSRMLSKV

-470 LPGRNVLFDLPN
+470 LPGRNVLFDIPN
-482 AAQLITD
+482 AAQLITNG
-489 AIRDLQYVCSYTGEV
+489 IRDLQYVCSYTGEV

-509 VITQFKGDYNI
+509 VITQFRADYNI
-520 SPSIDISSAA
+520 SPSIDISTAV

-548 LENRIKENTSTEE
+548 IENRIKENTTTDE

-579 LYLDDQQHIVALGGA
+579 LYLDEQQHIVALGGA
-594 ALEECLYSEQYHSYK
+594 ELEESLYSEQFRAYK
-609 EQCSTLD
+609 ERCTTDD
-616 ISAGIK
+616 ISSGIR
-622 AAQKAFENFIT
+622 AAQKMFENFIT

-642 CVNLLPDTVKM
+642 CVNELPDTVKM
-653 PVLLNSWRYLTD
+653 PVLLNSWRFLTD

>member
-1 MYYNNYIIQLALCNA
+1 MYAG
-16 SRAEGDL
+16 RAEGDPV
-23 LNTEEIKW
+23 NTEEIKW

-46 HEKLNKYGFCLVLD
+46 HEKLNKFGFCLVLD
-60 EYGSDKATKAQ
+60 EYGADKSTKAQ
-71 IGILDTVLEKQAPN
+71 ISILDTVLEKQAPN

-98 YRSVVTKNGVDF
+98 YRSVVTSNGVDF

-121 YFNENTSNTYIIAE
+121 YFNENMPNTYIIAE
-135 EALATDNPLMQ
+135 EALASDNPLMQ
-146 KFADAGLTWDLVII
+146 RFADAGLTWDLVII

-166 SGMNCQLYTDHIKA
+166 SGIKCDLYTEHLRA
-180 KTEKLVILSPVP
+180 KTEKLVILSPIP

-198 YDEIKSLVKSLLVD
+198 YDEIRGLVKSLLAD
-212 EEKANAV
+212 ESKAAAV
-219 DDISFDEKSICFNPY
+219 DGISFDEKTICFDPD

-249 VARNVVMLEYEFSQD
+249 VSRNVTMLEYEFSQD

-275 KTGLPLYSQGGN
+275 KTGLPLYAQGGN

-302 PSYNVADVQELREVD
+302 PSYNVADVQELRDVD

-323 LKKLDEVLK
+323 LTKLDDVLK

-361 ISGLLKID
+361 INGLLKID

-381 TDDVSDKSRVV
+381 TNETRDNARIV
-392 LTVDKIGSINPSVKR
+392 LTVDKIGSINPQVKN

-423 EQRAARHGGRN
+423 EQRAARHGGKN
-434 EKSREFIVMCDKN
+434 EQSREFIIFSDKN
-447 NLFDARMLSKV
+447 NLLDSRMLSKV

-470 LPGRNVLFDLPN
+470 LPGRNVLFDIPN
-482 AAQLITD
+482 AAQLITNG
-489 AIRDLQYVCSYTGEV
+489 IRDLQYVCSYTGEV

-509 VITQFKGDYNI
+509 VITQFRADYNI
-520 SPSIDISSAA
+520 SPSIDISTAV

-548 LENRIKENTSTEE
+548 IENRIKENTTTDE

-579 LYLDDQQHIVALGGA
+579 LYLDEQQHIVALGGA
-594 ALEECLYSEQYHSYK
+594 ELEESLYSEQFRAYK
-609 EQCSTLD
+609 ERCTTDD
-616 ISAGIK
+616 ISSGIR
-622 AAQKAFENFIT
+622 AAQKMFENFIT

-642 CVNLLPDTVKM
+642 CVNELPDTVKM
-653 PVLLNSWRYLTD
+653 PVLLNSWRFLTD

>member
-1 MYYNNYIIQLALCNA
+1 MRTFEL
-16 SRAEGDL
+16 
-23 LNTEEIKW
+23 
-31 ISYYGKDISAISCSF
+31 
-46 HEKLNKYGFCLVLD
+46 GFCLVLD
-60 EYGSDKATKAQ
+60 EYGADKSTKAQ
-71 IGILDTVLEKQAPN
+71 ISILDTVLEKQTPN

-98 YRSVVTKNGVDF
+98 YRSVVTSNGVDF

-121 YFNENTSNTYIIAE
+121 YFNENMPNTYIIAE
-135 EALATDNPLMQ
+135 EALASDNSLMQ
-146 KFADAGLTWDLVII
+146 RFADAGLTWDLVII

-166 SGMNCQLYTDHIKA
+166 SGIKCDLYTEHLRA
-180 KTEKLVILSPVP
+180 KTEKLVILSPIP

-198 YDEIKSLVKSLLVD
+198 YDEIRGLVKSLLAD
-212 EEKANAV
+212 ESKAAAV
-219 DDISFDEKSICFNPY
+219 DSISFDKKTICFDPD

-249 VARNVVMLEYEFSQD
+249 VSRNVTMLEYEFSQD

-275 KTGLPLYSQGGN
+275 KTGLPLYAQGGN

-302 PSYNVADVQELREVD
+302 PSYNVADVQELRDVD

-323 LKKLDEVLK
+323 LTKLDDVLK

-361 ISGLLKID
+361 INGLLKID

-381 TDDVSDKSRVV
+381 TNETRDNARIV
-392 LTVDKIGSINPSVKR
+392 LTVDKIGSINPQVKN

-423 EQRAARHGGRN
+423 EQRAARHGGKN
-434 EKSREFIVMCDKN
+434 EQSREFIIFSDKN
-447 NLFDARMLSKV
+447 NLLDSRMLSKV

-470 LPGRNVLFDLPN
+470 LPGRNVLFDIPN
-482 AAQLITD
+482 AAQLITNG
-489 AIRDLQYVCSYTGEV
+489 IRDLQYVCSYTGEV

-509 VITQFKGDYNI
+509 VITQFKADYNI
-520 SPSIDISSAA
+520 SPSIDISTAV

-548 LENRIKENTSTEE
+548 IENRIKENTTTDE

-579 LYLDDQQHIVALGGA
+579 LYLDEQQHIVALGGA
-594 ALEECLYSEQYHSYK
+594 ELEESLYSEQFRAYK
-609 EQCSTLD
+609 ERCTTDD
-616 ISAGIK
+616 ISSGIR
-622 AAQKAFENFIT
+622 AAQKMFENFIT

-642 CVNLLPDTVKM
+642 CVNELPDTVKM
-653 PVLLNSWRYLTD
+653 PVLLNSWRFLTD

>member
-1 MYYNNYIIQLALCNA
+1 MYAG
-16 SRAEGDL
+16 RAEGDPV
-23 LNTEEIKW
+23 NTEEIKW

-46 HEKLNKYGFCLVLD
+46 HEKLNKFGFCLVLD
-60 EYGSDKATKAQ
+60 EYGADKSTKAQ
-71 IGILDTVLEKQAPN
+71 ISILDTVLEKQTPN

-98 YRSVVTKNGVDF
+98 YRSVVTSNGVDF

-121 YFNENTSNTYIIAE
+121 YFNENMPNTYIIAE
-135 EALATDNPLMQ
+135 EALASDNSLMQ
-146 KFADAGLTWDLVII
+146 RFADAGLTWDLVII

-166 SGMNCQLYTDHIKA
+166 SGIKCDLYTEHLRA
-180 KTEKLVILSPVP
+180 KTEKLVILSPIP

-198 YDEIKSLVKSLLVD
+198 YDEIRGLVKSLLAD
-212 EEKANAV
+212 ESKAAAV
-219 DDISFDEKSICFNPY
+219 DSISFDKKTICFDPD

-249 VARNVVMLEYEFSQD
+249 VSRNVTMLEYEFSQD

-275 KTGLPLYSQGGN
+275 KTGLPLYAQGGN

-302 PSYNVADVQELREVD
+302 PSYNVADVQELRDVD

-323 LKKLDEVLK
+323 LTKLDDVLK

-361 ISGLLKID
+361 INGLLKID

-381 TDDVSDKSRVV
+381 TNETRDNARIV
-392 LTVDKIGSINPSVKR
+392 LTVDKIGSINPQVKN

-423 EQRAARHGGRN
+423 EQRAARHGGKN
-434 EKSREFIVMCDKN
+434 EQSREFIIFSDKN
-447 NLFDARMLSKV
+447 NLLDSRMLSKV

-470 LPGRNVLFDLPN
+470 LPGRNVLFDIPN
-482 AAQLITD
+482 AAQLITNG
-489 AIRDLQYVCSYTGEV
+489 IRDLQYVCSYTGEV

-509 VITQFKGDYNI
+509 VITQFKADYNI
-520 SPSIDISSAA
+520 SPSIDISTAV

-548 LENRIKENTSTEE
+548 IENRIKENTTTDE

-579 LYLDDQQHIVALGGA
+579 LYLDEQQHIVALGGA
-594 ALEECLYSEQYHSYK
+594 ELEESLYSEQFRAYK
-609 EQCSTLD
+609 ERCTTDD
-616 ISAGIK
+616 ISSGIR
-622 AAQKAFENFIT
+622 AAQKMFENFIT

-642 CVNLLPDTVKM
+642 CVNELPDTVKM
-653 PVLLNSWRYLTD
+653 PVLLNSWRFLTD

>member
-1 MYYNNYIIQLALCNA
+1 MYAG
-16 SRAEGDL
+16 RAEGDPV
-23 LNTEEIKW
+23 NTEEIKW

-46 HEKLNKYGFCLVLD
+46 HEKLNKFGFCLVLD
-60 EYGSDKATKAQ
+60 EYGADKSTKAQ
-71 IGILDTVLEKQAPN
+71 ISILDTVLEKQTPN

-98 YRSVVTKNGVDF
+98 YRSVVTSNGVDF

-121 YFNENTSNTYIIAE
+121 YFNENMPNTYIIAE
-135 EALATDNPLMQ
+135 EALASDNSLMQ
-146 KFADAGLTWDLVII
+146 RFADAGLTWDLVII

-166 SGMNCQLYTDHIKA
+166 SGIKCDLYTEHLRA
-180 KTEKLVILSPVP
+180 KTEKLVILSPIP

-198 YDEIKSLVKSLLVD
+198 YDEIRGLVKSLLAD
-212 EEKANAV
+212 ESKAAAV
-219 DDISFDEKSICFNPY
+219 DSISFDKKTICFDPD

-249 VARNVVMLEYEFSQD
+249 VSRNVTMLEYEFSQD

-275 KTGLPLYSQGGN
+275 KTGLPLYAQGGN

-302 PSYNVADVQELREVD
+302 PSYNVADVQELRDVD

-323 LKKLDEVLK
+323 LTKLDDVLK

-361 ISGLLKID
+361 INGLLKID

-381 TDDVSDKSRVV
+381 TNETRDNARIV
-392 LTVDKIGSINPSVKR
+392 LTVDKIGSINPQVKN

-423 EQRAARHGGRN
+423 EQRAARHGGKN
-434 EKSREFIVMCDKN
+434 EQSREFIIFSDKN
-447 NLFDARMLSKV
+447 NLLDSRMLSKV

-470 LPGRNVLFDLPN
+470 LPGRNVLFDIPN
-482 AAQLITD
+482 AAQLITNG
-489 AIRDLQYVCSYTGEV
+489 IRDLQYVCSYTGEV

-509 VITQFKGDYNI
+509 VITQFRADYNI
-520 SPSIDISSAA
+520 SPSIDISTAV

-548 LENRIKENTSTEE
+548 IENRIKENTTTDE

-579 LYLDDQQHIVALGGA
+579 LYLDEQQHIVALGGA
-594 ALEECLYSEQYHSYK
+594 ELEESLYSEQFRAYK
-609 EQCSTLD
+609 ERCTTDD
-616 ISAGIK
+616 ISSGIR
-622 AAQKAFENFIT
+622 AAQKMFENFIT

-642 CVNLLPDTVKM
+642 CVNELPDTVKM
-653 PVLLNSWRYLTD
+653 PVLLNSWRFLTD
-665 NFMIQETFRQFMKKY
+665 NFMMQETFRQFMKKY